1 MSSSTMSAL
10 HYSAFYICCVLLC
23 LSCLC
28 YTLIQ
33 GRVARRQNQLYILL
47 LLNMMSCAACS
58 VVVAF
63 FEGGFGSGTHL
74 IADTTRFMSI
84 VFHASL
90 TPMFGYYV
98 LLVCGNAWQLSYRGL
113 ALYALPF
120 IFTELIVLMNP
131 LTGWVY
137 YYDNTFQYC
146 RNWGAYAIYAAAF
159 FYMLAGLLNLF
170 RYWRAVTSAKR
181 NALVFFIALV
191 AVGIFVQIAWRDIQ
205 IELFTDAL
213 AALGLMLSIED
224 EDDRIDM
231 ATGAYNRRALSFDLK
246 NFITTEQV
254 FQVIG
259 VRITDTA
266 SVHRVMGSS
275 ASDAFLRSVA
285 DYLRTLLPPYCI
297 YYANPSTYIILIRG
311 DDENRAAELA
321 AEILDRFGKKWKGGK
336 VESLLH
342 AAVTRGVSPKDFPTR
357 EDVLFMADSPIPV
370 KEEKKVLSGRDLSYL
385 LRRLEVER
393 ALHRGL
399 EEHSFEVYYQPV
411 YELPSLRMTSA
422 EALLRL
428 HDRVLGNVPPAEFIP
443 AAEQAGIIE
452 ELGDFVL
459 EEVCAFIAHG
469 EPDKMG
475 LNTIGVNLSVLQCM
489 QPGFAARMKE
499 IVSRFDVSPSKINF
513 EITESVAA
521 NDYNALD
528 TVIRDLKEGGFTFAM
543 DDYGTGYS
551 NMQSIFSLDFDLV
564 KIDKGILWSAEKNSI
579 GRAILDNSVR
589 MIREMN
595 RKILV
600 EGVETEEQIRLLAR
614 LSVDYLQ
621 GFYFSKPVPRDEFVT
636 LARTK
641 PESNLS
647 ILIQEAA
654 P

>member
-1 MSSSTMSAL
+1 MDFMAAL
-10 HYSAFYICCVLLC
+10 HYSSFYICSLLLC
-23 LSCLC
+23 VSCLC

-33 GRVARRQNQLYILL
+33 GRVARRQNQVYLL
-47 LLNMMSCAACS
+47 LLLIILFCS
-58 VVVAF
+58 VSNIFIAF
-63 FEGGFGSGTHL
+63 FEGAGGAESHF
-74 IADTTRFMSI
+74 IADTARFISY

-90 TPMFGYYV
+90 APMFGYYV
-98 LLVCGNAWQLSYRGL
+98 LLVCGNAWQLSYSKFT
-113 ALYALPF
+113 LYALPF
-120 IFTELIVLMNP
+120 LFTELVILMNP

-137 YYDNTFQYC
+137 YYDDAFQYC
-146 RNWGAYAIYAAAF
+146 RSWGAYAIYAATF
-159 FYMLAGLLNLF
+159 FYLLVGLVNLL

-181 NALVFFIALV
+181 NALVFFITLV
-191 AVGIFVQIAWRDIQ
+191 AIGIFIQ
-205 IELFTDAL
+205 ITYQEIQIKLFTDAL

-246 NFITTEQV
+246 NYITTEQT

-259 VRITDTA
+259 VRITDMA

-285 DYLRTLLPPYCI
+285 TYLRTLLPPYCI
-297 YYANPSTYIILIRG
+297 YNANPSTFIILIRG
-311 DDENRAAELA
+311 DDENGAAEIA
-321 AEILDRFGKKWKGGK
+321 AEILDRFDEKWNGGK

-342 AAVTRGVSPKDFPTR
+342 AAVTRGVSPKNFPTR

-370 KEEKKVLSGRDLSYL
+370 KEEKTVLSGRDLSYL

-399 EEHSFEVYYQPV
+399 EEHAFEVYYQPV
-411 YELPSLRMTSA
+411 YEMPSLRMNSA

-459 EEVCAFIAHG
+459 EEVCAFIASG
-469 EPDKMG
+469 EPDKIG
-475 LNTIGVNLSVLQCM
+475 LDVIGVNLSVLQCV
-489 QPGFAARMKE
+489 QPGFSEHMKS
-499 IVSRFDVSPSKINF
+499 IVARFDVNPAKINF
-513 EITESVAA
+513 EITESVAT

-528 TVIRDLKEGGFTFAM
+528 AVIRDLKDGGFTFAM

-600 EGVETEEQIRLLAR
+600 EGVETEEHIKLLAK

-621 GFYFSKPVPRDEFVT
+621 GFYFSKPVPKDEFIE
-636 LARTK
+636 LARTQQA
-641 PESNLS
+641 EGQAIVGRGASS
-647 ILIQEAA
+647 
-654 P
+654 

>member
-1 MSSSTMSAL
+1 MDFMAAL
-10 HYSAFYICCVLLC
+10 HYSSFYICSLLLC
-23 LSCLC
+23 VSCLC

-33 GRVARRQNQLYILL
+33 GRVARRQNQIYILL
-47 LLNMMSCAACS
+47 LLNMMFCAAS
-58 VVVAF
+58 SIVVAF
-63 FEGGFGSGTHL
+63 FEGKFGPESHL
-74 IADTTRFMSI
+74 LADTARFISY
-84 VFHASL
+84 VFHDSL

-98 LLVCGNAWQLSYRGL
+98 LLVCGNAWQISHRGL

-120 IFTELIVLMNP
+120 LFTELVILMNP

-137 YYDNTFQYC
+137 YYDDTFQYC
-146 RNWGAYAIYAAAF
+146 RSWGAYAIYAAAF
-159 FYMLAGLLNLF
+159 FYMLAGLANLF

-181 NALVFFIALV
+181 NALVFFIVLV

-246 NFITTEQV
+246 NFITTEQT

-259 VRITDTA
+259 VQITDMA

-285 DYLRTLLPPYCI
+285 TYLRTLLPPYCI
-297 YYANPSTYIILIRG
+297 YYANPSTFIILIRG
-311 DDENRAAELA
+311 DDENRAAEIA
-321 AEILDRFGKKWKGGK
+321 AEILDRFDKKWKGGK

-342 AAVTRGVSPKDFPTR
+342 AAVTRGVSPKNFPTR
-357 EDVLFMADSPIPV
+357 EDVLFMADSPIPI

-399 EEHSFEVYYQPV
+399 EEHTFEVYYQPV
-411 YELPSLRMTSA
+411 YEMSSLRMKSA

-459 EEVCAFIAHG
+459 EEVCAFIASG
-469 EPDKMG
+469 KPDEMG
-475 LNTIGVNLSVLQCM
+475 LSVIGVNLSVLQCV
-489 QPGFAARMKE
+489 QPGFADRMKA
-499 IVSRFDVSPSKINF
+499 IVARFGVNPSKINF
-513 EITESVAA
+513 EITESVAT

-528 TVIRDLKEGGFTFAM
+528 AIIRDLKEGGFTFAM

-589 MIREMN
+589 MIREMR

-600 EGVETEEQIRLLAR
+600 EGVETEEHLRLLAK

-621 GFYFSKPVPRDEFVT
+621 GFYFSKPVPKDDFIK
-636 LARTK
+636 LAQSREDK
-641 PESNLS
+641 GLE
-647 ILIQEAA
+647 LIVREASS
-654 P
+654 

>member
-1 MSSSTMSAL
+1 MSPMATL
-10 HYSAFYICCVLLC
+10 HYSSFYICSALLC
-23 LSCLC
+23 VSCLC

-47 LLNMMSCAACS
+47 LLNMLFCALS
-58 VVVAF
+58 NIVVAF
-63 FEGGFGSGTHL
+63 FEGKFGTEAHL
-74 IADTTRFMSI
+74 IADTARFMSI

-120 IFTELIVLMNP
+120 IFTELIILMNP
-131 LTGWVY
+131 LTNWVY
-137 YYDNTFQYC
+137 YYDGTFQYC
-146 RNWGAYAIYAAAF
+146 RSWGVYAIYLAAF
-159 FYMLAGLLNLF
+159 FYMLVGLGNLF
-170 RYWRAVTSAKR
+170 RYWKAVTSAKR
-181 NALVFFIALV
+181 NALVFFIVLV
-191 AVGIFVQIAWRDIQ
+191 AIGIFVQIAWQDIQ

-213 AALGLMLSIED
+213 AGLGLMLSIED

-246 NFITTEQV
+246 NFITTEQT

-259 VRITDTA
+259 VRITDMA

-311 DDENRAAELA
+311 DDENQAAEIA
-321 AEILDRFGKKWKGGK
+321 SEILDRFDEKWNGGK
-336 VESLLH
+336 VDSLLH
-342 AAVTRGVSPKDFPTR
+342 AAVTRGSSPKNFPTR

-370 KEEKKVLSGRDLSYL
+370 KEEKKVLAGRDLSYL

-399 EEHSFEVYYQPV
+399 EERTFEVYYQPV
-411 YELPSLRMTSA
+411 YEMPSLRMTSA

-428 HDRVLGNVPPAEFIP
+428 HDRVLGNVPPTEFIP

-452 ELGDFVL
+452 ALGDFVL
-459 EEVCAFIAHG
+459 EEACTFIADG
-469 EPDKMG
+469 TPDELG
-475 LNTIGVNLSVLQCM
+475 LSSIGVNLSVLQCI
-489 QPGFAARMKE
+489 QPGFAKRMKE
-499 IVSRFDVSPSKINF
+499 IVARYGVDPAKINF

-528 TVIRDLKEGGFTFAM
+528 AVIRDLKEGGFTFAM

-589 MIREMN
+589 MIREMH

-600 EGVETEEQIRLLAR
+600 EGVETEDQLNLLSKLA
-614 LSVDYLQ
+614 VDYLQ
-621 GFYFSKPVPRDEFVT
+621 GFYFSKPVPKDEFVA
-636 LARTK
+636 LARSQH
-641 PESNLS
+641 ENGHALMG
-647 ILIQEAA
+647 QGAA
-654 P
+654 S

>member
-1 MSSSTMSAL
+1 MDFMAAL
-10 HYSAFYICCVLLC
+10 HYSSFYICSLLLC

-28 YTLIQ
+28 YTLFQ

-47 LLNMMSCAACS
+47 LLNMMFCALS
-58 VVVAF
+58 SIVVAF
-63 FEGGFGSGTHL
+63 FDGKFGAESHL
-74 IADTTRFMSI
+74 IADTARFVSY

-90 TPMFGYYV
+90 APMFGYYV
-98 LLVCGNAWQLSYRGL
+98 LLVCGNAWQLSNRSL

-120 IFTELIVLMNP
+120 LFTELLILMNP

-137 YYDNTFQYC
+137 YYDGTFQYC
-146 RNWGAYAIYAAAF
+146 RNWASYTVYVAAF
-159 FYMLAGLLNLF
+159 FYMLAGLFNLF

-181 NALVFFIALV
+181 NALVFFIVLV
-191 AVGIFVQIAWRDIQ
+191 AVGLFVQITWSHIQ
-205 IELFTDAL
+205 IQLFTDAL

-259 VRITDTA
+259 IRITDMA
-266 SVHRVMGSS
+266 SVHRVMGAT

-285 DYLRTLLPPYCI
+285 NYLRTLLPPYCI
-297 YYANPSTYIILIRG
+297 YYANPSTFIILIRG
-311 DDENRAAELA
+311 DDENHAAELSS
-321 AEILDRFGKKWKGGK
+321 EILDRFDKKWNGGK

-342 AAVTRGVSPKDFPTR
+342 AAVIRGSSPKNFPTR
-357 EDVLFMADSPIPV
+357 EDVLFMADSPIPA
-370 KEEKKVLSGRDLSYL
+370 KEGKKVLAGRDLSYL

-399 EEHSFEVYYQPV
+399 EEHTFKVYYQPV
-411 YELPSLRMTSA
+411 CELPSLRMTSA

-428 HDRVLGNVPPAEFIP
+428 HDRVLGNIPPAEFIP

-459 EEVCAFIAHG
+459 EEVCAFIASG
-469 EPDKMG
+469 VPDELG
-475 LNTIGVNLSVLQCM
+475 LTNIGVNLSVLQCV
-489 QPGFAARMKE
+489 QPGFAERMKA
-499 IVSRFDVSPSKINF
+499 IVSRFGVNPEKINF

-528 TVIRDLKEGGFTFAM
+528 SIIRDLKEGGFTFAM
-543 DDYGTGYS
+543 DDYGIGYS

-564 KIDKGILWSAEKNSI
+564 KIDKGILWGAEKNSI

-589 MIREMN
+589 MIREMR

-600 EGVETEEQIRLLAR
+600 EGVETEEQIRLLAK

-621 GFYFSKPVPRDEFVT
+621 GYYFSKPLPKDEFIE
-636 LARTK
+636 LARSQQ
-641 PESNLS
+641 ESGRDIVVRRS
-647 ILIQEAA
+647 S

>member
-1 MSSSTMSAL
+1 MEFMTAL
-10 HYSAFYICCVLLC
+10 HYSSFYIASVLLC

-33 GRVARRQNQLYILL
+33 RRVARRQNQLYILL
-47 LLNMMSCAACS
+47 LLNMMFCAAS
-58 VVVAF
+58 SIFVAF
-63 FEGGFGSGTHL
+63 FEGRFGAEAHL
-74 IADTTRFMSI
+74 IADTARFISI
-84 VFHASL
+84 VLHASL
-90 TPMFGYYV
+90 APMFGYYV

-120 IFTELIVLMNP
+120 LFTELITLLTP

-137 YYDNTFQYC
+137 YYDDAFRYC
-146 RNWGAYAIYAAAF
+146 RSWGAYAIYAASL
-159 FYMLAGLLNLF
+159 FYMLVGLANLF

-181 NALVFFIALV
+181 NALVFFITLV
-191 AVGIFVQIAWRDIQ
+191 AIGIFVQVVWREIQ

-213 AALGLMLSIED
+213 AALGLMLSIEE

-231 ATGAYNRRALSFDLK
+231 ATGAYNRRALAFDLK
-246 NFITTEQV
+246 NFIVTEQV

-259 VRITDTA
+259 VRITDMA
-266 SVHRVMGSS
+266 SVHRVMGAS

-297 YYANPSTYIILIRG
+297 YFANPSTFIVLIRG
-311 DDENRAAELA
+311 DDEAAAAETA
-321 AEILDRFGKKWKGGK
+321 AEILDRFDEKWNGGK

-342 AAVTRGVSPKDFPTR
+342 AAVVRGSSPKNFPTR

-370 KEEKKVLSGRDLSYL
+370 KEEKKVLAGRDLSYL

-393 ALHRGL
+393 ALLRGL
-399 EEHSFEVYYQPV
+399 EDHAFKVFYQPV
-411 YELPSLRMTSA
+411 CELPSLRMTSA

-428 HDRVLGNVPPAEFIP
+428 QDRVLGNIPPAEFIP

-459 EEVCAFIAHG
+459 EEVCAFIAGG
-469 EPDKMG
+469 EPEELG
-475 LNTIGVNLSVLQCM
+475 LTHIGVNLSVLQCL
-489 QPGFAARMKE
+489 QPGFADRMKA
-499 IVSRFDVSPSKINF
+499 IVSRFGVDPAMINF

-528 TVIRDLKEGGFTFAM
+528 SVIRELKEGGFTFAM

-551 NMQSIFSLDFDLV
+551 NMQSIFSLDFDMV
-564 KIDKGILWSAEKNSI
+564 KIDKSILWSAEKSSI

-589 MIREMN
+589 MIREM
-595 RKILV
+595 RRVILV
-600 EGVETEEQIRLLAR
+600 EGVETEEQIRLLAK
-614 LSVDYLQ
+614 LSVDFLQ
-621 GFYFSKPVPRDEFVT
+621 GFYFSKPVPKDEFVE
-636 LARTK
+636 LGRAHRQSGGE
-641 PESNLS
+641 PVSW
-647 ILIQEAA
+647 EAS